1 MQVYQDAKCY
11 LKGIFNAIEAFCSDQ
26 DSHGW
31 RVEASI
37 ESAALLEYSEVR
49 SLESPFD
56 LAGEY
61 PLETK
66 VTSELLLHAKALQE
80 LFEGEQPQL
89 MWLSG
94 RPTLYVAKVGGSVP
108 VKCQR

>member
-11 LKGIFNAIEAFCSDQ
+11 LKGIFNSIEAFCSDQ
-26 DSHGW
+26 DSLGW
-31 RVEASI
+31 HVKVLI
-37 ESAALLEYSEVR
+37 ESVALLEYSEVC

-56 LAGEY
+56 LAEEY

-80 LFEGEQPQL
+80 LFEGEQPL
-89 MWLSG
+89 MVPI
-94 RPTLYVAKVGGSVP
+94 RPTNKKKLKYYVGDSS
-108 VKCQR
+108 